1 MNGKLSQVST
11 MAVTPTVVQRLI
23 AVIAGFTAGALIWV
37 LAQQIYAKAEEDE
50 GISVTGCEQSLGM
63 DPLECA

>member
-11 MAVTPTVVQRLI
+11 MTVPLIVVQRAL
-23 AVIAGFTAGALIWV
+23 AVIVGFTAGALIWV
-37 LAQQIYAKAEEDE
+37 LAQQIYAKAEDDE

-63 DPLECA
+63 DPMECA